1 MDIENYCQDYCLETI
16 FPKHYFKDLQV
27 ITLTAGQSVCKQG
40 EQLEYLHYI
49 VKGRFKIVRR
59 LFNGKEHILDIKTKP
74 TLIGDIELLTNRQI
88 VSSVIALEDLT
99 VIQLSLKGR
108 KEKLLT
114 DATFLLKLSQEL
126 AQAFHDQNIKA
137 STNLGYTVKELLAS
151 HILAIEEQ
159 GCFHL
164 ELSSL
169 ADSFGVS
176 YRHLLRV
183 IHDMVKEGLIQKE
196 KPKYFIKNRFA
207 LESLNIQP

>member
-88 VSSVIALEDLT
+88 VSSVIALEDIT

-151 HILAIEEQ
+151 R
-159 GCFHL
+159 
-164 ELSSL
+164 SL
-169 ADSFGVS
+169 ADSFGIS

>member
-108 KEKLLT
+108 KV
-114 DATFLLKLSQEL
+114 SQEL

-159 GCFHL
+159 GYFQL

>member
-27 ITLTAGQSVCKQG
+27 ITLTAGQPVCKQG

-99 VIQLSLKGR
+99 
-108 KEKLLT
+108 
-114 DATFLLKLSQEL
+114 
-126 AQAFHDQNIKA
+126 
-137 STNLGYTVKELLAS
+137 
-151 HILAIEEQ
+151 
-159 GCFHL
+159 
-164 ELSSL
+164 
-169 ADSFGVS
+169 
-176 YRHLLRV
+176 
-183 IHDMVKEGLIQKE
+183 
-196 KPKYFIKNRFA
+196 
-207 LESLNIQP
+207 